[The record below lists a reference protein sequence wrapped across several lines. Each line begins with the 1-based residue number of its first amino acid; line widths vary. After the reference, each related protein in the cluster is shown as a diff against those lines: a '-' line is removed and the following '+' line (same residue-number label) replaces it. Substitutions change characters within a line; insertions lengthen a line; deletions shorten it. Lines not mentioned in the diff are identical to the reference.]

1 MNKHG
6 GVTPMYKRPLR
17 SDEIYHAWF
26 GKGGQRDNHKYIA
39 RIDLGGKFRYFYDQ
53 AQLAAYKA
61 AAAGRQVANRAGQ
74 VAGQV
79 ADGARAT
86 GGQLAKN
93 ARTVGEQAASTAKKT
108 VENAKKNISDT
119 IDTKVTGE
127 YYKDKMSTAKSNQT
141 RWNKLANDVSDRRY
155 PRKVAN
161 DYGREYE
168 KAKAGYNKS
177 VAGRVGNAV
186 RKAKDVVD
194 SKITG
199 QKYIDRATTAQTQAD
214 RESSSAKYEYENA
227 NYLKK
232 RYGTSGP
239 NSSKLYE
246 NGMKEGDRHAKR
258 ADSARKGAKSAMND
272 YYTKSAKGRVE
283 KAALEARDA
292 VDDVQERAKNM
303 TKNAQKKITD
313 TVDNVRDAADEVG
326 RRAKRAQNFIS
337 RTLSKHS
344 SKKK

>member
-1 MNKHG
+1 
-6 GVTPMYKRPLR
+6 MYKRPLR
-17 SDEIYHAWF
+17 SDEIYHSLW
-26 GKGGQRDNHKYIA
+26 GKGAQRDNHKYIA

-53 AQLAAYKA
+53 AEIAAYKA
-61 AAAGRQVANRAGQ
+61 AQAGRQAAN
-74 VAGQV
+74 QV

-93 ARTVGEQAASTAKKT
+93 ARNVGEQVASTAKKT

-127 YYKDKMSTAKSNQT
+127 YYKDKMPMAKNNQT
-141 RWNKLANDVSDRRY
+141 RWNKVANDVDGRNRTKA
-155 PRKVAN
+155 REIAN
-161 DYGREYE
+161 DYGKEHDEAKNGYE
-168 KAKAGYNKS
+168 KS

-214 RESSSAKYEYENA
+214 QESSSAKYEYENA

-272 YYTKSAKGRVE
+272 YYTKSLKGRAE
-283 KAALEARDA
+283 SA
-292 VDDVQERAKNM
+292 
-303 TKNAQKKITD
+303 I
-313 TVDNVRDAADEVG
+313 DNVRDAADEVG
-326 RRAKRAQNFIS
+326 RRAKRAQNFVS
-337 RTLSKHS
+337 RTLKK
-344 SKKK
+344 SKKRK